1 MHPYSKNYERRK
13 LENKFIST
21 NWKKMKQLFFSSIY
35 IWFHFH
41 KVENISPM
49 TFFFSKW
56 KKLKWFSLYVYIF
69 VSIYRNWKIFY
80 VLEMIYITSKN
91 IRETNAKCI
100 YLFPRSRKTNQFS
113 VLLYTF
119 DFISQ
124 NGKYCTNTFF
134 AQNTNKLIE
143 FFNLYIIYY
152 TQTLSLS
159 CRVKT

>member
-1 MHPYSKNYERRK
+1 MNSFSQSGKY
-13 LENKFIST
+13 FT
-21 NWKKMKQLFFSSIY
+21 NDFYL
-35 IWFHFH
+35 H
-41 KVENISPM
+41 KVEKTEMI
-49 TFFFSKW
+49 FFIC
-56 KKLKWFSLYVYIF
+56 LYF
-69 VSIYRNWKIFY
+69 CSIYRNWKIFY
-80 VLEMIYITSKN
+80 VLEMIYISSKN

-134 AQNTNKLIE
+134 AQNTKKLIE